1 METIASTWAA
11 AFAFLVVSTAV
22 GVGVLGAARL
32 LRVRAKAPE
41 SRLKRRTYEC
51 GEAPTGTA
59 WMQFHARYYVVALF
73 FVVFDVEA
81 VFLFPW
87 AMAQRALGPRGFVAV
102 VAFVLVLMLGWLYA
116 MRKDALRW
124 Q

>member
-1 METIASTWAA
+1 MQSAWLSALS
-11 AFAFLVVSTAV
+11 FLVVSTLV
-22 GVGVLGAARL
+22 GLGMLGAARV
-32 LRVRAKAPE
+32 LRVRARAE
-41 SRLKRRTYEC
+41 ANALKTRTYEC
-51 GEAPTGTA
+51 GEEPAGMA

-87 AMAQRALGPRGFVAV
+87 AVVLRELGHAGFVAAV
-102 VAFVLVLMLGWLYA
+102 VFVLVLMLGWLYA
-116 MRKDALRW
+116 IKKEALQW